1 MPNPSGPAWL
11 IPAMPIYEYA
21 CKACDRAFEELVL
34 RRSDEPD
41 VRCPACK
48 STRVEKRMSRPA
60 AVRSDGEGG
69 GGAGASSSP
78 GCGPVG

>member
-1 MPNPSGPAWL
+1 
-11 IPAMPIYEYA
+11 MPIYEYS

-34 RRSDEPD
+34 RRSDEND

-48 STRVEKRMSRPA
+48 STRVEKRISRPA
-60 AVRSDGEGG
+60 STRSGGEGG
-69 GGAGASSSP
+69 GAGSRSSP

>member
-1 MPNPSGPAWL
+1 
-11 IPAMPIYEYA
+11 MPIYEYA

-34 RRSDEPD
+34 RRSDEAD

-48 STRVEKRMSRPA
+48 GKRVEKRMSRPA
-60 AVRSDGEGG
+60 ASQSRAEGG
-69 GGAGASSSP
+69 GASSASSP

>member
-1 MPNPSGPAWL
+1 
-11 IPAMPIYEYA
+11 MPIYEYA

-34 RRSDEPD
+34 RRSDEAD

-48 STRVEKRMSRPA
+48 GKRVERRMSRPA
-60 AVRSDGEGG
+60 AARAGGEGG
-69 GGAGASSSP
+69 SAARSSP